1 MGEEPRAPGQDGG
14 GAALPA
20 AADHAHPELLERIA
34 AYMESVNL
42 GAYVDLYRRP
52 WRMLWLNFVAGLAR
66 GVGMAI
72 GFAILGAFVI
82 YILRSSFL
90 DNLPVI
96 GKIIAQLVQI
106 VQHETQ
112 GGVGR

>member
-1 MGEEPRAPGQDGG
+1 MAEEPREPGQARAD
-14 GAALPA
+14 APTAKEPA
-20 AADHAHPELLERIA
+20 KVRPELAERIA

-52 WRMLWLNFVAGLAR
+52 WRMLGLNFVAGLAR

-72 GFAILGAFVI
+72 GFAILGAFII

-96 GKIIAQLVQI
+96 GKIIAQLVRI
-106 VQHETQ
+106 VQHEMQ

>member
-1 MGEEPRAPGQDGG
+1 MGGERRDPGRDGADLAPPSDG
-14 GAALPA
+14 AEAR
-20 AADHAHPELLERIA
+20 PELLERIA

-52 WRMLWLNFVAGLAR
+52 WRMLWLNFAAGLAR

-72 GFAILGAFVI
+72 GFAILGALII
-82 YILRSSFL
+82 YTLRSSFL

-96 GKIIAQLVQI
+96 GKIIAQLVRI
-106 VQHETQ
+106 VQHEMQ

>member
-1 MGEEPRAPGQDGG
+1 MSDEEGRAGAQGAGAAPGG
-14 GAALPA
+14 PA
-20 AADHAHPELLERIA
+20 PAVHPELLERIA

-52 WRMLWLNFVAGLAR
+52 WRMLFLNFIAGLAR
-66 GVGMAI
+66 GVGMAV
-72 GFAILGAFVI
+72 GFAVLGALII
-82 YILRSSFL
+82 YTLRASFL

-96 GKIIAQLVQI
+96 GKIIAQLVAI
-106 VQHETQ
+106 VQHEMQ